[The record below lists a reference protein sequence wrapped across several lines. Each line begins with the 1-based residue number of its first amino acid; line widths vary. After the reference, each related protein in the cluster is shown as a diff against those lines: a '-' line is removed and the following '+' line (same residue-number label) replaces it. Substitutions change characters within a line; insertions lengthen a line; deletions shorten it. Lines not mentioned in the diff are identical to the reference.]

1 MNGKK
6 VWYKL
11 EDLKK
16 QKAQIFF
23 FTGTGNTLLLAQE
36 IADEMS
42 QNDWEAELRPMESA
56 NDLGASDTLL
66 GLVFPVACFS
76 TYPVVLRFIDAL
88 PEGKGRRVFLAAS
101 MGGAGLG
108 MEGPIKKLLLQKGY
122 TPLASQFFTM
132 PGNYGQKQIP
142 TEENAKR
149 MGTALPKARA
159 FARALMQ
166 DKGHWGNGVPLISAL
181 LSQWGHS
188 RKPWKF
194 FYGLYPLAVSN
205 EKCTQC
211 GLCIRL
217 CPSGAIHSKD
227 GYPFISPDCCDSC
240 QRCVGFCPVGAIH
253 VPGKPAVRYR
263 AMEYS
268 AFAKAFKE
276 GKRQSKQENSN

>member
-1 MNGKK
+1 M
-6 VWYKL
+6 
-11 EDLKK
+11 EESTK
-16 QKAQIFF
+16 QTAEIFV

-42 QNDWEAELRPMESA
+42 QNGWEAKLRPMEKTADFSTP
-56 NDLGASDTLL
+56 DTLL

-76 TYPVVLRFIDAL
+76 TYPVALNFMDAL
-88 PEGKGRRVFLAAS
+88 PEGRGRRVFLAAS
-101 MGGAGLG
+101 MGGLSLG
-108 MEGPIKKLLLQKGY
+108 MEGPIKKMLLKKGY
-122 TPLASQFFTM
+122 TPLAAQFFTM

-149 MGTALPKARA
+149 MSTALPKARA
-159 FARALMQ
+159 FARALIQ
-166 DKGHWGNGVPLISAL
+166 GKGRWGNGLPLISAL
-181 LSQWGHS
+181 FSKWGRS

-194 FYGLYPLAVSN
+194 FYGMYPLAVSN

-217 CPSGAIHSKD
+217 CPSSAISSKD
-227 GYPFISPDCCDSC
+227 GYPFIAPNRCDSC

-253 VPGKPAVRYR
+253 VPGKPAVPYR
-263 AMEYS
+263 ALEYS

-276 GKRQSKQENSN
+276 SEQQGKQQSRND